1 MIPACFSPAVQ
12 AIETLVAQ
20 RKGPVIVAVDGRC
33 ASGKSTFAELCGKF
47 FRNCNIF
54 HMDDFFLPPEM
65 RIPERLEVPGGNVHY
80 ERVEREILL
89 PLSQGK
95 GGVYRP
101 FDCSIVEFGSEK
113 SFEVKPLNILEGSYT
128 LHPVLAPY
136 SHLKIFLTCS
146 PALQRKRLE
155 RRSPEKL
162 HQFET
167 RWIPLE
173 EAYFE
178 ACLGP
183 KSYDLMIK
191 TDVLEEVEN
200 HD

>member
-12 AIETLVAQ
+12 AIETIVAQ

-101 FDCSIVEFGSEK
+101 FDCSVVEFGSEK

>member
-1 MIPACFSPAVQ
+1 MIPACFSPAVE

-20 RKGPVIVAVDGRC
+20 GKGPVIVAVDGRC
-33 ASGKSTFAELCGKF
+33 ASGKTTFAGLCGEIF
-47 FRNCNIF
+47 ENCNIF
-54 HMDDFFLPPEM
+54 HTDDFFLPPEM
-65 RIPERLEVPGGNVHY
+65 QIPERLEVPGGNVHY
-80 ERVEREILL
+80 ERVEKEILL

-95 GGVYRP
+95 GGVYRV
-101 FDCSIVEFGSEK
+101 FDCSVGTFGLEK
-113 SFEVKPLNILEGSYT
+113 SFEAKPLNILEGSYA

-173 EAYFE
+173 EAYFA

-183 KSYDLMIK
+183 KSYDLTLK
-191 TDVLEEVEN
+191 TDGLEVV
-200 HD
+200 